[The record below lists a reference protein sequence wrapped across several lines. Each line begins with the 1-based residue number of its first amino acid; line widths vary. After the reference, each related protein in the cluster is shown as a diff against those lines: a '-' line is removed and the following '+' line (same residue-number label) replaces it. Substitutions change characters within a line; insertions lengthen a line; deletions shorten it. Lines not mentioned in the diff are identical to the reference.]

1 MKSEKGQSAVEFA
14 LVLPILLI
22 LVFGIID
29 FGRILYTKNAL
40 TALSQESARHASI
53 YYGSETDAVLTQ
65 YIVNNAGTLK
75 TSDLTGKVITFT
87 PTRDTGSDV
96 KVTLTYRLYYITPIV
111 NIIPGFSN
119 PFYITSTS
127 TFRAE

>member
-1 MKSEKGQSAVEFA
+1 MRSEKGQAAVEFA

-22 LVFGIID
+22 LIFGIID

-40 TALSQESARHASI
+40 TSLSQEAARHASI
-53 YYGSETDAVLTQ
+53 YYGSENDATLQNYV
-65 YIVNNAGTLK
+65 IDNAGTLNE
-75 TSDLTGKVITFT
+75 SSFTGNAVTFT
-87 PTRDTGSDV
+87 PSRTSGSDV
-96 KVTLTYRLYYITPIV
+96 VVTLTYELFYITPIV
-111 NIIPGFSN
+111 NLIPGVDN